1 MNPLPIDKSIAQ
13 RCAVLGLGFDKT
25 DIGEDVK
32 STLAAV
38 EKFNMDYPI
47 LDLGNSGTGMRLIT
61 GYLAGMGKNCT
72 LIGDSSLS
80 NRPMKRIADPL
91 VAWGAT
97 ISLRENSFPPIKIES
112 SALNSDF
119 KYDLK
124 IPSAQI
130 KSCLLLA
137 ALASKTK
144 IEIIENTKSRDHT
157 ELLLEECEADIKR
170 FDNKII
176 LDGRKAIKTKFI
188 DIPRDFSSAA
198 YLIAANIISK
208 VDNKIEQTGLNKTR
222 TAFLEVVQE
231 MGVNIE
237 IQNYS
242 VKSHEPRGDINVLSS
257 SNLKGVDI
265 RGEIIPNIIDEL
277 PLLAVL
283 ATFAE
288 GKTTVRDARELRY
301 KESDRISLLLKNLR
315 KFNPNIGITEFEDG
329 FEIIP
334 AEQSFDGPVEIE
346 TGGDHRIAMSFM
358 IASLKSKKNIKFDDM
373 ECVET
378 SFPGFFE
385 LIKKWYQ

>member
-32 STLAAV
+32 STIAAV
-38 EKFNMDYPI
+38 EKFNMDNPI

-72 LIGDSSLS
+72 LTGDSSLS

-97 ISLRENSFPPIKIES
+97 ISLRDNSFPPIKIES

-385 LIKKWYQ
+385 LIRKWYQ

>member
-38 EKFNMDYPI
+38 EKFNMDNPI

-176 LDGRKAIKTKFI
+176 LDGRKAIETKFI

-385 LIKKWYQ
+385 LIRKWYQ

>member
-38 EKFNMDYPI
+38 EKFNMDNPI

-61 GYLAGMGKNCT
+61 GYLAGMGKNCI

-208 VDNKIEQTGLNKTR
+208 VDNKIDQTGLNKTR

-385 LIKKWYQ
+385 LIRKWYQ

>member
-32 STLAAV
+32 STIAAV
-38 EKFNMDYPI
+38 EKFNMDNPI

-72 LIGDSSLS
+72 LTGDSSLS

-97 ISLRENSFPPIKIES
+97 ISLRDNSFPPIKIES

-242 VKSHEPRGDINVLSS
+242 IKSHEPRGDINVLSS

-385 LIKKWYQ
+385 LIRKWYQ

>member
-32 STLAAV
+32 STIAAV
-38 EKFNMDYPI
+38 EKFDMDNPI

-97 ISLRENSFPPIKIES
+97 ISLRDNSFPPIKIES

>member
-32 STLAAV
+32 STIAAV
-38 EKFNMDYPI
+38 EKFNMDNPI

-72 LIGDSSLS
+72 LTGDSSLS

-97 ISLRENSFPPIKIES
+97 ISLRDNSFPPIKIES

-301 KESDRISLLLKNLR
+301 KESDRISSLLKNLR

-385 LIKKWYQ
+385 LIRKWYQ

>member
-1 MNPLPIDKSIAQ
+1 VNPLPIDKSIAQ

-32 STLAAV
+32 STIAAV
-38 EKFNMDYPI
+38 EKFNMDNPI

-97 ISLRENSFPPIKIES
+97 ISLRDNSFPPIKIES

>member
-38 EKFNMDYPI
+38 EKFNMDNPI

-97 ISLRENSFPPIKIES
+97 ISLRDNSFPPIKIES

-208 VDNKIEQTGLNKTR
+208 VDNKIEQTGLNKT
-222 TAFLEVVQE
+222 
-231 MGVNIE
+231 
-237 IQNYS
+237 
-242 VKSHEPRGDINVLSS
+242 LS
-257 SNLKGVDI
+257 
-265 RGEIIPNIIDEL
+265 
-277 PLLAVL
+277 
-283 ATFAE
+283 
-288 GKTTVRDARELRY
+288 
-301 KESDRISLLLKNLR
+301 
-315 KFNPNIGITEFEDG
+315 
-329 FEIIP
+329 
-334 AEQSFDGPVEIE
+334 
-346 TGGDHRIAMSFM
+346 
-358 IASLKSKKNIKFDDM
+358 
-373 ECVET
+373 
-378 SFPGFFE
+378 
-385 LIKKWYQ
+385 LIHI

>member
-25 DIGEDVK
+25 GIGEDVK

-38 EKFNMDYPI
+38 EKFNMDNPI

>member
-1 MNPLPIDKSIAQ
+1 VNPLPIDKSIAQ

-38 EKFNMDYPI
+38 EKFNMDNPI

-385 LIKKWYQ
+385 LIRKWYQ

>member
-38 EKFNMDYPI
+38 EKFNMDNPI

-97 ISLRENSFPPIKIES
+97 ISLRDNSFPPIKIES

-334 AEQSFDGPVEIE
+334 AEQSIDGPVEIE

>member
-32 STLAAV
+32 STIAAV
-38 EKFNMDYPI
+38 EKFNMDNPI

-97 ISLRENSFPPIKIES
+97 ISLRDNSFPPIKIDS
-112 SALNSDF
+112 STLNSDF

-242 VKSHEPRGDINVLSS
+242 IKSHEPRGDINVLSS

-385 LIKKWYQ
+385 LIRKWYQ

>member
-32 STLAAV
+32 STIAAV
-38 EKFNMDYPI
+38 EKFNMDNPI

-97 ISLRENSFPPIKIES
+97 ISLRDNSFPPIKIQS
-112 SALNSDF
+112 TALNSDF

>member
-32 STLAAV
+32 STITAV
-38 EKFNMDYPI
+38 EKFNMDNPI

-97 ISLRENSFPPIKIES
+97 ISLRDNSFPPIKIES

-385 LIKKWYQ
+385 LIRKWYQ

>member
-32 STLAAV
+32 STIAAV
-38 EKFNMDYPI
+38 EKFNMDNPI

-97 ISLRENSFPPIKIES
+97 ISLRDNSFPPIKIES

-222 TAFLEVVQE
+222 TAFLEVVQD

>member
-32 STLAAV
+32 STIAAV
-38 EKFNMDYPI
+38 EKFNMDNPI

-91 VAWGAT
+91 VAWGAS
-97 ISLRENSFPPIKIES
+97 ISLRDNSFPPIKIES

>member
-32 STLAAV
+32 STIAAV
-38 EKFNMDYPI
+38 EKFNMDNPI

-72 LIGDSSLS
+72 LTGDSSLS

-97 ISLRENSFPPIKIES
+97 ISLRDNSFPPIKIES

>member
-32 STLAAV
+32 STIAAV
-38 EKFNMDYPI
+38 EKFNMDNPI

-97 ISLRENSFPPIKIES
+97 ISLRDNSFPPIKIES

-385 LIKKWYQ
+385 LIRKWYQ

>member
-38 EKFNMDYPI
+38 EKFNMDNPI

-72 LIGDSSLS
+72 LIGDNSLS

-97 ISLRENSFPPIKIES
+97 ISLRDNSFPPIKIES

>member
-32 STLAAV
+32 STIAAV
-38 EKFNMDYPI
+38 EKFNMDNPI

-72 LIGDSSLS
+72 LTGDSSLS

-97 ISLRENSFPPIKIES
+97 ISLRDNSFPPIKIES

-242 VKSHEPRGDINVLSS
+242 IKSHEPRGDINVLSS

-301 KESDRISLLLKNLR
+301 KESDRISSLLKNLR
-315 KFNPNIGITEFEDG
+315 KLNPNIGITEFEDG

-385 LIKKWYQ
+385 LIRKWYQ

>member
-1 MNPLPIDKSIAQ
+1 VNPLPIDKSIAQ

-32 STLAAV
+32 STIAAV
-38 EKFNMDYPI
+38 EKFNMDNPI

>member
-32 STLAAV
+32 STIAAV
-38 EKFNMDYPI
+38 EKFNMDNPI

-242 VKSHEPRGDINVLSS
+242 IKSHEPRGDINVLSS

>member
-38 EKFNMDYPI
+38 EKFNMDNPI

-97 ISLRENSFPPIKIES
+97 ISLRDNSFPPIKIES

-231 MGVNIE
+231 MGVNFE

>member
-32 STLAAV
+32 STIAAV
-38 EKFNMDYPI
+38 EKFNMDNPI

-208 VDNKIEQTGLNKTR
+208 VDNKVEQTGLNKTR

>member
-32 STLAAV
+32 STIAAV
-38 EKFNMDYPI
+38 EKFNMDNPI

-97 ISLRENSFPPIKIES
+97 ISLRENSFPPIRIES
-112 SALNSDF
+112 SALNTDF

>member
-38 EKFNMDYPI
+38 EKFNMDNPI

-385 LIKKWYQ
+385 LIRKWYQ

>member
-32 STLAAV
+32 STIAAV
-38 EKFNMDYPI
+38 EKFNMDNPI

-97 ISLRENSFPPIKIES
+97 ISLRDNSFPPIKIES
-112 SALNSDF
+112 TALNSDF

>member
-32 STLAAV
+32 STIAAV
-38 EKFNMDYPI
+38 EKFNMDNPI

-97 ISLRENSFPPIKIES
+97 ISLRDNSFPPIKIES

-242 VKSHEPRGDINVLSS
+242 IKSHEPRGDINVLSS

>member
-1 MNPLPIDKSIAQ
+1 VNPLPIDKSIAQ

-38 EKFNMDYPI
+38 EKFNMDNPI

-97 ISLRENSFPPIKIES
+97 ISLRDNSFPPIKIES

>member
-32 STLAAV
+32 STIAAV
-38 EKFNMDYPI
+38 EKFNMDNPI

-72 LIGDSSLS
+72 LTGDSSLS

-97 ISLRENSFPPIKIES
+97 ISLRDNSFPPIKIES

-242 VKSHEPRGDINVLSS
+242 IKSHEPRGDINVLSS

-288 GKTTVRDARELRY
+288 GKTTVKDARELRY

-385 LIKKWYQ
+385 LIRKWYQ

>member
-32 STLAAV
+32 STIAAV
-38 EKFNMDYPI
+38 EKFNMDNPI

-242 VKSHEPRGDINVLSS
+242 VKSHEPRGDINVLNS

-283 ATFAE
+283 ATFAD

>member
-38 EKFNMDYPI
+38 EKFNMDNPI

-61 GYLAGMGKNCT
+61 GYLAGMGKNCI

-242 VKSHEPRGDINVLSS
+242 VKSYEPRGDIDVLSS

>member
-32 STLAAV
+32 STIAAV
-38 EKFNMDYPI
+38 EKFNMDNPI

-72 LIGDSSLS
+72 LTGDSSLS

-97 ISLRENSFPPIKIES
+97 ISLRDNSFPPIKIES

-242 VKSHEPRGDINVLSS
+242 IKSHEPRGDINVLSS

-315 KFNPNIGITEFEDG
+315 KFNPNVGITEFEDG

-385 LIKKWYQ
+385 LIRKWYQ

>member
-32 STLAAV
+32 STIAAV
-38 EKFNMDYPI
+38 EKFNMDNPI

-97 ISLRENSFPPIKIES
+97 ISLRDNSFPPIKIES

-176 LDGRKAIKTKFI
+176 LDGRKAIKTKYI

>member
-1 MNPLPIDKSIAQ
+1 VNPLPIDKSIAQ

-38 EKFNMDYPI
+38 EKFNMDNPI

>member
-32 STLAAV
+32 STITAV
-38 EKFNMDYPI
+38 EKFNMDNPT

-97 ISLRENSFPPIKIES
+97 ISLRDNSFPPIKIES

-176 LDGRKAIKTKFI
+176 LDGRKAIKKKFI

-242 VKSHEPRGDINVLSS
+242 VKSHEPRGDIKVLSS

-334 AEQSFDGPVEIE
+334 AEQSFDGTVEIE

>member
-32 STLAAV
+32 STIAAV
-38 EKFNMDYPI
+38 EKFNMDNPI

-97 ISLRENSFPPIKIES
+97 ISLRDNSFPPIKIES

-231 MGVNIE
+231 MGVNFE

-283 ATFAE
+283 ATFAD

-385 LIKKWYQ
+385 LIRKWYQ

>member
-32 STLAAV
+32 STIAAV
-38 EKFNMDYPI
+38 EKFNMDNPI

-97 ISLRENSFPPIKIES
+97 ISLRDNSFPPIKIES

-242 VKSHEPRGDINVLSS
+242 IKSHEPRGDIKVLSS